1 MDKIQVNELKASIRC
16 CTGGEK
22 HKLCGTCPR
31 NEFGVG
37 CQYALMDD
45 ALEYIEELE
54 TKIEIL
60 QDEASRGDSNSD
72 EASRSDSIFDEAS
85 RSDSNSD
92 EASDLF
98 FSDEE
103 MLDSPAIIELEGI
116 ICGYRAEKRWVDF
129 QMVCLIILSV
139 LAGCCAI
146 AIPVVCALF
155 VTPLITKSICAT
167 LGAAPFAAISIMS
180 AMHIHEVIFDERKLL
195 ADRIERL
202 RNTPAEQLYKKHKDV
217 R

>member
-1 MDKIQVNELKASIRC
+1 MDKIQVDELKASIRC

-22 HKLCGTCPR
+22 HKLCDTCPR

-37 CQYALMDD
+37 CQHALMDD

-60 QDEASRGDSNSD
+60 QDEASRSDGNSY
-72 EASRSDSIFDEAS
+72 EASRCDGNSYEAT
-85 RSDSNSD
+85 
-92 EASDLF
+92 DLF

-103 MLDSPAIIELEGI
+103 MMDSPAIIELEGI

-129 QMVCLIILSV
+129 QMVCLIILSI

-146 AIPVVCALF
+146 AILVVCALF
-155 VTPLITKSICAT
+155 VTPIAT
-167 LGAAPFAAISIMS
+167 AAVAAIFGTPAFLAISIVS
-180 AMHIHEVIFDERKLL
+180 AMYVHEVTRDEHRIL

-202 RNTPAEQLYKKHKDV
+202 RNTPAEQLYKKHKDM

>member
-1 MDKIQVNELKASIRC
+1 MDKIQVDELKASIRC

-22 HKLCGTCPR
+22 HKLCDTCPR

-37 CQYALMDD
+37 CQHALMDD

-60 QDEASRGDSNSD
+60 QDEASRSDGNSY
-72 EASRSDSIFDEAS
+72 
-85 RSDSNSD
+85 

-98 FSDEE
+98 FSDED
-103 MLDSPAIIELEGI
+103 MMDSPAIIELEGI

-129 QMVCLIILSV
+129 QMVCLIILSI

-146 AIPVVCALF
+146 AILVVCALF
-155 VTPLITKSICAT
+155 VTPIVTKAICAI
-167 LGAAPFAAISIMS
+167 LGAAPFAAISIVS
-180 AMHIHEVIFDERKLL
+180 AIHIHEVIFNERKLL

-202 RNTPAEQLYKKHKDV
+202 RNTPAEQLYKKHKDM